1 MKIFKLS
8 MVLLLVCAI
17 VAGILGVVDFVTR
30 DKIAEQQALK
40 TARAYAAVLEAEN
53 YEDVAFDAAA
63 FPTID
68 NIAAAD
74 DKGHVVMSTF
84 SGAQGMI
91 TMVVGVDNE
100 LTCTGISITS
110 HSETSGLGANAA
122 SASEVGKNFRAQFVG
137 QDMALATTK
146 TGGSIEIIAGATITT
161 NAIVGAVAECIAA
174 VESIQGGKAA

>member
-1 MKIFKLS
+1 MKIIKLS
-8 MVLLLVCAI
+8 IVLLLVCAV

-53 YEDVAFDAAA
+53 YSDVKFDSDAFS
-63 FPTID
+63 TID

-74 DKGHVVMSTF
+74 DKGHVVTTTF

-91 TMVVGVDNE
+91 TMVVGVDTE
-100 LTCTGISITS
+100 LKCTGISITS

-122 SASEVGKNFRAQFVG
+122 SASEVGKNFRARFVG
-137 QDMALATTK
+137 QDVGLATTK
-146 TGGSIEIIAGATITT
+146 NGGDIEILAGATITT
-161 NAIVGAVAECIAA
+161 DAVVGAVAECIAA

>member
-17 VAGILGVVDFVTR
+17 VAGVLGVVDYVTR

-53 YEDVAFDAAA
+53 YTDVEFDKAV
-63 FPTID
+63 FPSID

-74 DKGHVVMSTF
+74 DKGHVVMTTY

-91 TMVVGVDNE
+91 TMAVGVDND
-100 LTCTGISITS
+100 LKCTGISITA

-122 SASEVGKNFRAQFVG
+122 SASEVGRNFRAQFVG
-137 QDMALATTK
+137 QDEALATTK
-146 TGGSIEIIAGATITT
+146 AGGDIEIIAGATITT
-161 NAIVGAVAECIAA
+161 NAVVNAVAESIAA
-174 VESIQGGKAA
+174 VESIVGGKAA